1 MEGYSVFMNWEDT
14 FVRMS
19 ISPQVIH
26 RINVTPKVLMT
37 IIIDIQKQ
45 SQNLQ
50 RASTTQWDFTESFS
64 KLRFLSFR

>member
-14 FVRMS
+14 VVKMS

-26 RINVTPKVLMT
+26 RFNVTPKVLMT
-37 IIIDIQKQ
+37 IIDLQKQ

-50 RASTTQWDFTESFS
+50 RASTTQWDFMESFS
-64 KLRFLSFR
+64 KLRFPSFR

>member
-1 MEGYSVFMNWEDT
+1 MNWEDT
-14 FVRMS
+14 FVKMS

-26 RINVTPKVLMT
+26 RFNVTPKVLMT
-37 IIIDIQKQ
+37 IIIDLQKQ

-50 RASTTQWDFTESFS
+50 RASKTQWDFMESFS